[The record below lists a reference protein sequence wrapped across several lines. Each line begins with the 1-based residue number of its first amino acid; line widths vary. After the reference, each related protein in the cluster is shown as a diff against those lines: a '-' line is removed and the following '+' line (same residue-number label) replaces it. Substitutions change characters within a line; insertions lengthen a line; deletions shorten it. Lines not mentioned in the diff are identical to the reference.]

1 MTRQNAPS
9 LPQVVCASL
18 LAGALTG
25 CASTPAPTPTPTPP
39 QQVATRPPEAP
50 IDLSQVPAPASLL
63 ATVRI
68 ASPRGL
74 ARRVGERVGVAEV
87 ANMLEE
93 GLPGALGDDEAM
105 ARAVDLDAPVDVI
118 VYANERGRARAVI
131 SFGAVSMPRAEDA
144 LSQGHRLTPLANGA
158 RHVERTG
165 RGPSECPDQ
174 EDGTAAECIVP
185 SQTHCVLAPAAGG
198 ERAAR
203 FVCAD
208 RYNDIEP
215 ALAFATRTLPRTPVA
230 AADGEVVCELAV
242 EALRRELTDDAQD
255 LAGRLEAEIVPQRTA
270 TNAPFLDQLRTYVR
284 EQLAPT
290 VQHGLDD
297 LQSARLTMR
306 LGDEGLAF
314 HGELGLRSTHAPLAQ
329 RLVATT
335 RGTRPSIELFQRL
348 PPGASSYVAGAGS
361 FQTLRPEWD
370 LLGAVVPNVLTEGM
384 TLPPADLTAV
394 RTAAAGLFRSVTYD
408 RFQAAG
414 STGVGANGGS
424 WTVAVYQLDT
434 ASAPLV
440 AQLRNVVA
448 TLRRPAVARAIN
460 TAWHV
465 NPATL
470 QTPAP
475 TGLPAGSYVVRFPVP
490 ANLPAAAR
498 ASLGLGTGTAIEVVA
513 VPEGNTF
520 WMAYGVDARARLA
533 EARAAHPAPFE
544 LRGVADEGVLYAGAV
559 LPLGLASFLSR
570 VDPQIGRTI
579 ERAIQRSPAGNA
591 PMTFFARARPEGDG
605 AAFTG
610 DFTIPN
616 GVLGLV
622 GATLRQTP

>member
-1 MTRQNAPS
+1 MTPQNAPS

-18 LAGALTG
+18 LAGALAR
-25 CASTPAPTPTPTPP
+25 CSATPTPP
-39 QQVATRPPEAP
+39 PEPAPHNQVAAPPPEAP
-50 IDLSQVPAPASLL
+50 VDLSQVPAPASLL

-87 ANMLEE
+87 ASMLEE

-105 ARAVDLDAPVDVI
+105 ARAVDLDAPVDIV

-158 RHVERTG
+158 RRVERTG
-165 RGPSECPDQ
+165 RGAAECPDQ
-174 EDGTAAECIVP
+174 EDGTANECIVP
-185 SQTHCVLAPAAGG
+185 SQTHCVLAPAAGAD
-198 ERAAR
+198 RAAR

-215 ALAFATRTLPRTPVA
+215 ALAYATRTLPRTPVA
-230 AADGEVVCELAV
+230 AADGDVVCEVAV
-242 EALRRELTDDAQD
+242 EALRRELADDAQE
-255 LAGRLEAEIVPQRTA
+255 LSGTLERELVPSPTSRNASFAEQVRA
-270 TNAPFLDQLRTYVR
+270 YVR
-284 EQLAPT
+284 DQLAPT
-290 VQHGLDD
+290 VAHGLDD
-297 LQSARLTMR
+297 LQSARLTVR

-314 HGELGLRSTHAPLAQ
+314 HGEVALRSTTAPLAQ
-329 RLVATT
+329 RVVAAT
-335 RGTRPSIELFQRL
+335 RGSRPSLELFNRL
-348 PPGASSYVAGAGS
+348 PPGAASYVAAAGS
-361 FQTLRPEWD
+361 FQALRPEWD
-370 LLGAVVPNVLTEGM
+370 LAGAFAPSLFTEGM
-384 TLPPADLTAV
+384 TLPPADVTAIRNAV
-394 RTAAAGLFRSVTYD
+394 SALFRSVQYD

-424 WTVAVYQLDT
+424 WTVAVYQLD
-434 ASAPLV
+434 APGAPLV
-440 AQLRNVVA
+440 AQLRTAVA
-448 TLRRPAVARAIN
+448 ALRRPAVARAVN
-460 TAWHV
+460 TAWHL

-470 QTPAP
+470 QTPP
-475 TGLPAGSYVVRFPVP
+475 TTGLPAGSYVVRFPVP
-490 ANLPAAAR
+490 ANLPANAR
-498 ASLGLGTGTAIEVVA
+498 TPLGLGTANALELVA

-544 LRGVADEGVLYAGAV
+544 LRGVADEGVLYAGAL
-559 LPLGLASFLSR
+559 LPTGLASLLSR

-579 ERAIQRSPAGNA
+579 EGAIRRSPAGNA
-591 PMTFFARARPEGDG
+591 PMTFFARARAEGAG
-605 AAFTG
+605 ANFTG